1 VSPGPQRARI
11 VTCPTCKG
19 ESLYAP
25 QNPARPFCSQRCK
38 NNDFGA
44 WASEAFR
51 VAPRNAPGDPDEPE
65 EITPPPSDPR

>member
-1 VSPGPQRARI
+1 MTPDSPSRRI

-19 ESLYAP
+19 ESVFARD
-25 QNPARPFCSQRCK
+25 NPFRPFCSQRCK

-51 VAPRNAPGDPDEPE
+51 VPAPVTRAEDEPE
-65 EITPPPSDPR
+65 DPSIGPH

>member
-1 VSPGPQRARI
+1 MKPRI

-19 ESLYAP
+19 ESVYAP
-25 QNPARPFCSQRCK
+25 ENAYRPFCSRRCK

-51 VAPRNAPGDPDEPE
+51 VAARAGRAEDEPDEPSA
-65 EITPPPSDPR
+65 PSAPSGTSH